1 MQVRFGIKHVER
13 SKVSVVIYINFPTHS
28 QPLPVALFKLPQPA
42 PPRRTRMLLI
52 LHSISEPDGCRVSSR
67 QPPYAPAALASP
79 CHRHKNESES
89 ARKSPTWFCVLS
101 LLDPLQTSCTPKIVQ
116 HSVGPCGWYSASAAP
131 APTAPARIKRA
142 QPPHQLPSGGGVSSN
157 GPHAPVSPTALQSSV
172 PHNNVMPSSARAPA
186 PAGPAPAMHTSQT
199 ASGMLTSIALH
210 PTPFRVAKGP
220 SDLLVSSACANPP
233 PAANRLVNMTQFP
246 DTHSR
251 IVQQRAMTSDIS
263 QCFNKPH
270 KVFLFTPPV
279 DNDLLEWHH
288 GAISRERAEAL
299 LSSSPDGVFLVREST
314 NFPGDHTLCVRFRG
328 RVEHYREIKLAIWE
342 PINNKKRIPELVNL
356 YGYIHPKT
364 TATLDDSQTEAL
376 RRLHAQ
382 AVKWA
387 TAPDSQTQRLTIDDE
402 EFFDTMND
410 LIKHYLQ
417 DADGLCT
424 KLVRYLPKAAPNGA
438 NNNGALQP
446 PYPPHPQQPPPYP
459 PTPHVPPLAHA
470 AFQPTYSQQLPPTTA
485 AATDQVDATNFLEA
499 RWVIN
504 ERDLEIRENIG
515 KGEFGDVMLGIL
527 NGNLKVAVKIL
538 KDREAASKF
547 RAEATV
553 MASLK
558 HENLVRLLG
567 LVFSASGTC
576 LVTEHCAQGSLLD
589 YLRSRGRHY
598 VTQLN
603 QINFAYDACCGM
615 EYMERSRVV
624 HRDLAARNVLISA
637 EGTAKVADFGLARA
651 ELAPDDPAD
660 ALRVQ
665 AKLPIKWTAPEALKY
680 NKFSNK
686 SDMWSFGILLW
697 EIYSFGR
704 VPYPRIPLAEVVR
717 HVERGYRMEAP
728 EGCPAGPYDVMR
740 AAWHADP
747 AQRPAFQHTRRT
759 LAAIRDQAHAQP
771 QPQPAP
777 PHP

>member
-1 MQVRFGIKHVER
+1 MNSDV
-13 SKVSVVIYINFPTHS
+13 
-28 QPLPVALFKLPQPA
+28 
-42 PPRRTRMLLI
+42 
-52 LHSISEPDGCRVSSR
+52 
-67 QPPYAPAALASP
+67 
-79 CHRHKNESES
+79 HRHQ
-89 ARKSPTWFCVLS
+89 AHP
-101 LLDPLQTSCTPKIVQ
+101 PLAQ

-199 ASGMLTSIALH
+199 ASG
-210 PTPFRVAKGP
+210 VAKGP

-246 DTHSR
+246 
-251 IVQQRAMTSDIS
+251 
-263 QCFNKPH
+263 
-270 KVFLFTPPV
+270 
-279 DNDLLEWHH
+279 WHH

-328 RVEHYREIKLAIWE
+328 RVEHYR
-342 PINNKKRIPELVNL
+342 
-356 YGYIHPKT
+356 
-364 TATLDDSQTEAL
+364 
-376 RRLHAQ
+376 
-382 AVKWA
+382 VKWA